1 MIDLNIQIED
11 LISQNANDFE
21 ISKVFKNYFKN
32 YLASIDTTLET
43 TGGKDF
49 FVKHTKHTDKF
60 LILLY
65 KYILRKKFG
74 SYQPMGSSIPIS
86 LVALGSYGRQQLC
99 IYSDIDIM
107 ILYEDIK
114 GYNLKE
120 IMEEFI
126 TLAWDCGLKL
136 GSRVHELKEV
146 ALSVEEDITIKSSI
160 LESRMIYGSKYLWYG
175 YENVLTLIR
184 KTNQK
189 EFVLDK
195 LEEHKQRL
203 LKYPLTMEPNIKDGY
218 GGIRESNM
226 MFWMANI
233 LYGTA
238 DTKTL
243 IGTDFSED
251 EYKRYRQSL
260 EYIFQVRNA
269 LHNIARKKQDRVT
282 FDILPDLSTKLGFVN
297 TPRHTKDRQCMAKLL
312 ACLHIIHNFTATM
325 VKKFTRET
333 ISKIENIPKLRKI
346 RYKKNLYILENTL
359 YTSFSAKP
367 KNLNNLLKELIDL
380 PSSVTRFDRSYIYY
394 ASKTKLPSSQTK
406 ELQKNIKT
414 LLFKESLYPLI
425 KLLYNAGLFQ
435 AVLPTT
441 KKIIDQPQ
449 FDGYHQHPVDVHSI
463 KTLKFAENI
472 KDSYIQEIFNSLTKQ
487 QQTITKLVALFHDIG
502 KGRPSDHHVIGEKL
516 FKNMGLSFGFDEE
529 QIRVGSTLVRYHNMM
544 SYIATHEDIYSEKTI
559 LNFTGLVKSETALRM
574 LYVVT
579 YCDISAVGKN
589 IYNSSMASL
598 LKQLYNQSIP
608 AFDNQNLLKESSRR
622 VAKQNTIKNLK
633 RYKELPNFV
642 KKKIM
647 YISSNQIFL
656 RLKAEDILDIAIN
669 AKDVN
674 KYEYEIV
681 NETHLSIRII
691 RSVPLNLG
699 YLLGKLEFLNIASMN
714 IYKLYDDKKAF
725 FISFTEKVNDEDLP
739 FIEEI
744 IKSSFDMTKIA
755 KSVTPIIKKENIK
768 IDCNHTTYLA
778 SMSIVA
784 KDQKGLF
791 AYMAKIF
798 DDFNIEIESA
808 KLHTTKGQAKD
819 LFLIEKNGNF
829 CVKQDEI
836 IDLMSVRGKE
846 SKVTKVLKK

>member
-1 MIDLNIQIED
+1 MNDLNIQIEE

-32 YLASIDTTLET
+32 YVASIDTTLET

-65 KYILRKKFG
+65 KYILRKNFG
-74 SYQPMGSSIPIS
+74 SYQPMSSSIPIS

-160 LESRMIYGSKYLWYG
+160 LESRLIFGSKYLWYG
-175 YENVLTLIR
+175 YENVLNLIR
-184 KTNQK
+184 KTKQK
-189 EFVLDK
+189 EFILEK

-203 LKYPLTMEPNIKDGY
+203 LKYPLKMEPNIKDGY
-218 GGIRESNM
+218 GGMRESNM
-226 MFWMANI
+226 MYWIANI
-233 LYGTA
+233 LYGTS

-243 IGTDFSED
+243 IGI
-251 EYKRYRQSL
+251 EYTEEEYRKYRQSL

-269 LHNIARKKQDRVT
+269 LHNIARKKLDQVT
-282 FDILPDLSTKLGFVN
+282 FDILPELSTKLGFKN

-312 ACLHIIHNFTATM
+312 TCLHIIHSFTATM
-325 VKKFTRET
+325 IKKFTRKV
-333 ISKIENIPKLRKI
+333 IFKSENITLLKDF
-346 RYKKNLYILENTL
+346 RYKKNLYIVDNTL
-359 YTSFSAKP
+359 YTSFNAKP
-367 KNLNNLLKELIDL
+367 KSLNNLLKELIDL
-380 PSSVTRFDRSYIYY
+380 PATVTRFDRSYIYY
-394 ASKTKLPSSQTK
+394 ASRAKRPNTQSK
-406 ELQKNIKT
+406 ELRKNIKAM
-414 LLFKESLYPLI
+414 LFKKALYPII
-425 KLLYNAGLFQ
+425 KLIYNAGLFQ
-435 AVLPTT
+435 AILPNTN
-441 KKIIDQPQ
+441 KIIDQPP

-472 KDSYIQEIFNSLTKQ
+472 KDPYIQKIFDSLTKQ
-487 QQTITKLVALFHDIG
+487 QKTITKLVALLHDIG
-502 KGRPSDHHVIGEKL
+502 KGRPTDHHIVGEKL
-516 FKNMGLSFGFDEE
+516 FKSMGISFGFDEE
-529 QIRVGSTLVRYHNMM
+529 HIKIGARLVRYHNMM
-544 SYIATHEDIYSEKTI
+544 SYISTHEDIYSEKTI
-559 LNFTGLVKSETALRM
+559 LNFTGLVKSELALKM

-579 YCDISAVGKN
+579 YCDISAVGTN
-589 IYNSSMASL
+589 IYSSSMASL
-598 LKQLYNQSIP
+598 LKQLYTQSLP
-608 AFDNQNLLKESSRR
+608 AFENEDLLNESSRR
-622 VAKQNTIKNLK
+622 VAKQNAIKNLK
-633 RYKELPNFV
+633 RYKELPNLV

-656 RLKAEDILDIAIN
+656 ILKAEDILDIAIK
-669 AKDVN
+669 AKDVEN
-674 KYEYEIV
+674 YIYKIM
-681 NETHLSIRII
+681 NENHLTIRII
-691 RSVPLNLG
+691 RKAALNLG

-725 FISFTEKVNDEDLP
+725 YISFTEKVDDEDLP
-739 FIEEI
+739 FIEEV
-744 IKSSFDMTKIA
+744 IKSSFDMSKTTNLM
-755 KSVTPIIKKENIK
+755 TPVIKKENIK
-768 IDCNHTTYLA
+768 VNCNHTAYLA

-791 AYMAKIF
+791 AYIAKIF

-808 KLHTTKGQAKD
+808 KLNTIKGYAKD

-829 CVKQDEI
+829 CTKQDEI
-836 IDLMSVRGKE
+836 INLISLENKAD
-846 SKVTKVLKK
+846 